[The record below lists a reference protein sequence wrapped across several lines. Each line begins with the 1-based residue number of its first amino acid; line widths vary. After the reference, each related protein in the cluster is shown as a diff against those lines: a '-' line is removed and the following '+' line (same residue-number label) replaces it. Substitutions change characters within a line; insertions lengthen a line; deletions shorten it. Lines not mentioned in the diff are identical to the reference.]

1 MLDVQ
6 RLNDCVRRQPM
17 VDLRQSNAMH
27 PASTP
32 APFHA
37 EPDESCCSDASS
49 LRSEGQIGSSLATGT
64 GPGTTVSDVQKQNCV
79 KDVDV
84 VQNEPH
90 QTHNASDRL
99 PLDNEV
105 FATEKHP
112 VKFKGI
118 GPTDEETGSPIASRT
133 VSKARMKRSFLWPPY
148 IIGQATIFL
157 PCGFFFFFY
166 LLFSSPNLSGR
177 KLGVHHSSTHGVAVV
192 RI

>member
-1 MLDVQ
+1 MLFTAANGIRSDGDDVSGSSASVTSDMLDVQ

-17 VDLRQSNAMH
+17 VDLRQSNAH

-37 EPDESCCSDASS
+37 EPDESCSSDASS
-49 LRSEGQIGSSLATGT
+49 LRSEGQSGSSLATGT

-90 QTHNASDRL
+90 QTHNASGRL

-112 VKFKGI
+112 VKFNGI

-133 VSKARMKRSFLWPPY
+133 VSEARLKRSFY
-148 IIGQATIFL
+148 
-157 PCGFFFFFY
+157 
-166 LLFSSPNLSGR
+166 GR
-177 KLGVHHSSTHGVAVV
+177 P
-192 RI
+192 I